1 MSNTV
6 RLCKESLAKSMVSR
20 FWLKIRS
27 NVVHALKG
35 KNKGKLLP
43 VLPELDVGLYYFFRS
58 LFLNPAPSFSAGGIT
73 PVLLLKRL

>member
-6 RLCKESLAKSMVSR
+6 RLCQENLEKPMVSR
-20 FWLKIRS
+20 FGLKIQS

-43 VLPELDVGLYYFFRS
+43 VLPELDEGLYYFFRS
-58 LFLNPAPSFSAGGIT
+58 LFFNPAPSFSGGYVLICYGIT
-73 PVLLLKRL
+73 W